1 MESKLSC
8 CKKYRYLN
16 HKQVPSEFQELF
28 IYTGYRNPNSSFR
41 SCFKSIFCLNNNESI
56 NFWTHFI
63 PFLIC
68 LGILV
73 KNLCTNEVI
82 KDYLTYPLLVQLST
96 ICFYLLMSSLAHM
109 LNCMSP
115 IARHVCF
122 ILDYLSISIYGM
134 GCAIAYKSYT
144 LSTIKSSQKDK
155 LFDYYILMVLIVSL
169 IANVMS
175 STSRFIISPL
185 QRSILRTL
193 SFVIQYVFVNLPLLY
208 RYIYF
213 YHQTIFKNFN
223 FIFSFLSSS
232 SDIEIVHHDNYF
244 LFKKGSDFFYLIQF
258 LAALSS
264 AFLYTTHVPERFW
277 PGKFDIIGQSH
288 QIFHIT
294 SFICSLSQYTA
305 LKYDMKQLIEMAHDQ
320 IFDRASFGYSTVPII
335 DSKISNSKIMA
346 ICLFLNFLILVYYYF
361 KAIYF
366 NPWNKSKIVNRKIDK
381 GKNGHHKD
389 D

>member
-1 MESKLSC
+1 MESNHS
-8 CKKYRYLN
+8 CKKIYRYLN
-16 HKQVPSEFQELF
+16 HKQVSKEFQELF

-63 PFLIC
+63 PFLIT

-73 KNLCTNEVI
+73 KNLFNNEYMN
-82 KDYLTYPLLVQLST
+82 DNLTYPLLVYLST
-96 ICFYLLMSSLAHM
+96 ICFYLLNSSMAHM

-185 QRSILRTL
+185 HRSVLRTL
-193 SFVIQYVFVNLPLLY
+193 SFIIQYVFVNLPLLY

-213 YHQTIFKNFN
+213 YHPAIFKNFS

-232 SDIEIVHHDNYF
+232 AEIKIVDHDDYF
-244 LFKKGSDFFYLIQF
+244 LFKIGSDFFYLIQF

-264 AFLYTTHVPERFW
+264 AFLYITHVPERFW
-277 PGKFDIIGQSH
+277 PGKFDIVGQSH

-294 SFICSLSQYTA
+294 SFVCSLSQYTA
-305 LKYDMKQLIEMAHDQ
+305 LKYDMKQLIEMARDQ
-320 IFDRASFGYSTVPII
+320 IIDRASFSFSTIPII
-335 DSKISNSKIMA
+335 DSKISNSRIML
-346 ICLFLNFLILVYYYF
+346 ICLMFNLLILVYYYY
-361 KAIYF
+361 KAVYF
-366 NPWNKSKIVNRKIDK
+366 NPWKKENTSGCNTCK
-381 GKNGHHKD
+381 KNGYHKND
-389 D
+389 

>member
-1 MESKLSC
+1 MESKHLC
-8 CKKYRYLN
+8 NKKYRYLN
-16 HKQVPSEFQELF
+16 HKQVPNEFQELF
-28 IYTGYRNPNSSFR
+28 IFTGYRNPNSSFR
-41 SCFKSIFCLNNNESI
+41 SCLKSIFCLNNNESI

-63 PFLIC
+63 PFLIT
-68 LGILV
+68 LAILV
-73 KNLCTNEVI
+73 KNLCTYELI
-82 KDYLTYPLLVQLST
+82 KDNLTHPLLIYLST

-155 LFDYYILMVLIVSL
+155 LFDYYTLMVLIVSI

-175 STSRFIISPL
+175 CHSRFIISPV
-185 QRSILRTL
+185 QRSVLRTL
-193 SFVIQYVFVNLPLLY
+193 SFVIQYVFVNMPLLY

-213 YHQTIFKNFN
+213 YHPTIFKNLN

-232 SDIEIVHHDNYF
+232 SEIKIEHHDSYF
-244 LFKKGSDFFYLIQF
+244 LFKIGSDFFYLIQF

-264 AFLYTTHVPERFW
+264 AFLYITHVPERFW

-294 SFICSLSQYTA
+294 SFVCSLSQYTA
-305 LKYDMKQLIEMAHDQ
+305 LKYDMKQLIEMVKDQ
-320 IFDRASFGYSTVPII
+320 MFDITSFGFSTVPVI
-335 DSKISNSKIMA
+335 DSKITNSKIMM
-346 ICLFLNFLILVYYYF
+346 ICLFLNFLILVYYYY
-361 KAIYF
+361 KAVYF
-366 NPWNKSKIVNRKIDK
+366 NPWNKNKILEANLKK
-381 GKNGHHKD
+381 QKKNY
-389 D
+389 

>member
-1 MESKLSC
+1 MESDHS
-8 CKKYRYLN
+8 CKKVYRYLN
-16 HKQVPSEFQELF
+16 HKQVPNEFQEIF
-28 IYTGYRNPNSSFR
+28 IYTGYRNPNSSLR

-63 PFLIC
+63 PFLLS

-73 KNLCTNEVI
+73 KNLLNNELMNDNVA
-82 KDYLTYPLLVQLST
+82 YPLLVYLST
-96 ICFYLLMSSLAHM
+96 ICFYLLMSSMAHM

-185 QRSILRTL
+185 HRSVIRTL
-193 SFVIQYVFVNLPLLY
+193 SFIIQYFFVNLPLLY
-208 RYIYF
+208 RYIYS
-213 YHQTIFKNFN
+213 YHPAIFKNFN

-232 SDIEIVHHDNYF
+232 SEIKIVHHDDYF
-244 LFKKGSDFFYLIQF
+244 LFKIGSDFFYLIQF

-264 AFLYTTHVPERFW
+264 AFLYITHVPERFW

-305 LKYDMKQLIEMAHDQ
+305 LKYDMKQVIEMVHDQ
-320 IFDRASFGYSTVPII
+320 IIDRASFSYSTIPII
-335 DSKISNSKIMA
+335 DSKITNSKIML
-346 ICLFLNFLILVYYYF
+346 ICLLFNFLILVYYYY
-361 KAIYF
+361 KAVYF
-366 NPWNKSKIVNRKIDK
+366 NPWNKEKAIVNKK
-381 GKNGHHKD
+381 CKKNCNHKD
-389 D
+389 N